1 MSHFD
6 ERSGVVYCRTEWGQ
20 WAQTIEE
27 VFIEVDVAEGT
38 KSKDICCDMRH
49 RSIAVTVSKREILK
63 VRGITWKV
71 GQADLKY
78 IRVENAC

>member
-27 VFIEVDVAEGT
+27 VYIEIDVPEGT
-38 KSKDICCDMRH
+38 KSRDIRCEMKP
-49 RSIAVTVSKREILK
+49 RSILVVVNKNEILK
-63 VRGITWKV
+63 VNVHVIQSLLPAYLLV
-71 GQADLKY
+71 IL
-78 IRVENAC
+78 